1 MPRTFVIGTRAS
13 KLALRQTEIVSALL
27 RRAHPHV
34 ALEVR
39 EITTQ
44 GDTSDA
50 PLSAIGGLG
59 VFTKAI
65 EDALLRR
72 ECDIAVHSLKDLPS
86 EMTPGLTLA
95 AVPERE
101 DPRDALITR
110 NGVTLDALPAGARI
124 GTGSG
129 RRAAQLLSLRPDV
142 RPGDIRGN
150 VDTRIRKVL
159 SGDYDAAVLALAGLL
174 RLGLEE
180 QAAQV
185 FSIDEMLPAVAQAAL
200 GIQARAD
207 DADAIALCAT
217 LGHAPSRIAV
227 EAERAFLARLGAG
240 CRTPAAAYATLA
252 GDVLTM
258 RGMIADPQ
266 SMAGPS
272 TPLPLLLSERGP
284 GGEVSG
290 SIFRATIQAP
300 VSDPAAAGI
309 ALAEALFA
317 QGAAAIVAEAGGAP

>member
-1 MPRTFVIGTRAS
+1 MTPPARTLTTIRPTDVSRTFVIGTRAS

-27 RRAHPHV
+27 RRAHPGL

-50 PLSAIGGLG
+50 PLSVIGGLG

-65 EDALLRR
+65 EDGLLRGS
-72 ECDIAVHSLKDLPS
+72 CDIAVHSLKDLPS

-110 NGVTLDALPAGARI
+110 NGATLAALPADARI

-129 RRAAQLLSLRPDV
+129 RRAAQLLALRPDV
-142 RPGDIRGN
+142 RPDDIRGN

-159 SGDYDAAVLALAGLL
+159 SGEYDAAVLALAGLL

-185 FSIDEMLPAVAQAAL
+185 FSIDDMLPAVAQAAL
-200 GIQARAD
+200 GIQTRAD
-207 DADAIALCAT
+207 DADAIALCAM
-217 LGHAPSRIAV
+217 LDHAPSRIAV

-240 CRTPAAAYATLA
+240 CRTPAAAHATLE
-252 GDVLTM
+252 GDALTM
-258 RGMIADPQ
+258 RGMIAEPPPGPMYRTTITAAADDP
-266 SMAGPS
+266 
-272 TPLPLLLSERGP
+272 T
-284 GGEVSG
+284 
-290 SIFRATIQAP
+290 
-300 VSDPAAAGI
+300 AAGI

-317 QGAAAIVAEAGGAP
+317 QGAAVIVADAGGAP